1 MLLAGFADKI
11 QDDVIFS
18 AKSLEISVS
27 PCYNNEAV
35 RDGCYLGVAQMVARY
50 LGVVEAAGSN
60 PVTQTREA
68 LENGIKRPFSRAFL
82 LPNLIF

>member
-60 PVTQTREA
+60 PVTQTIYEGQFRSDA
-68 LENGIKRPFSRAFL
+68 CKSASDRPF
-82 LPNLIF
+82 